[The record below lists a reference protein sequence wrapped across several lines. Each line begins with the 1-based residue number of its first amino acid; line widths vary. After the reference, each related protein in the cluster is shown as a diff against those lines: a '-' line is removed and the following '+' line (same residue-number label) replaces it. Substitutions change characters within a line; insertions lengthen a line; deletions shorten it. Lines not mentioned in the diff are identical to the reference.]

1 MFLKIESIDPY
12 NLSIGETLLI
22 AVVCMLIVFAMLALL
37 WGIVALTSFLLNLRK
52 QKNISIDEN
61 LKVNVDE
68 YNDTKPL
75 TMEDIKDEDMM
86 VAALVATIEYHN
98 EVKEDVRVVSI
109 KELN

>member
-52 QKNISIDEN
+52 QKNISVDEN

>member
-52 QKNISIDEN
+52 QKNISVDEN
-61 LKVNVDE
+61 LKVNVNE

>member
-52 QKNISIDEN
+52 QKNISVDEN

-68 YNDTKPL
+68 YNDTKSL